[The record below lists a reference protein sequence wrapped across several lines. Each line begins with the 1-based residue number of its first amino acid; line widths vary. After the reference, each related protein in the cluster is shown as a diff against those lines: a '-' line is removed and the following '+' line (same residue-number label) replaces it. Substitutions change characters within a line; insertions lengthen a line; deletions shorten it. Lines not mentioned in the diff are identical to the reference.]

1 MNSDMKAKD
10 LTLSDL
16 EKVTGGKLDSDVTDY
31 LDEVIIVA
39 KRNGKTLEECIRN
52 FYAYNK
58 YFNKEQEDYIREHW

>member
-1 MNSDMKAKD
+1 MIP
-10 LTLSDL
+10 TLPAGRKKQHMTNKPGSHP
-16 EKVTGGKLDSDVTDY
+16 SDVTDY

-58 YFNKEQEDYIREHW
+58 YFNKEQEDYIRAHW